1 MIHIR
6 EMTLEDIEQVYD
18 LEKSIFSIPWSKNSF
33 ESSVKN
39 KNTLFIV
46 AEEEGEILGYLG
58 MYIFSDEADISNV
71 AVSKQYR
78 RQHIAKQMMDDILLK
93 AQAAGVKHVTLE
105 VRETNVAAITLYE
118 NMGFVEAGIRKNY
131 YEEPTENAL
140 IMWKQNL

>member
-1 MIHIR
+1 MILIR

-105 VRETNVAAITLYE
+105 VRETNVAAIKLYK

>member
-33 ESSVKN
+33 ERAVKN

-105 VRETNVAAITLYE
+105 VRETNVAAIKLYE

>member
-6 EMTLEDIEQVYD
+6 EMTLEDIEQVYN
-18 LEKSIFSIPWSKNSF
+18 LENSIFSIPWSKDSF

-58 MYIFSDEADISNV
+58 MYIFSEEADISNV

-105 VRETNVAAITLYE
+105 VRETNVAAIKLYE